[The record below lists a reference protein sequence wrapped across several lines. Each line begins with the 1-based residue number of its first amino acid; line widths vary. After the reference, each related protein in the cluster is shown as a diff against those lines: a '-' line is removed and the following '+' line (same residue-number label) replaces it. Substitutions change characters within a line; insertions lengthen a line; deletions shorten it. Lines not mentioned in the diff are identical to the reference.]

1 MRNEQK
7 CHILYEKYNISK
19 FYSHFLQENQSH
31 KSEQD
36 VFQMQTKITKDVKM
50 YKWHFHNENSMY
62 LLKNYCKKKYCW
74 FNIKIK

>member
-36 VFQMQTKITKDVKM
+36 VFQMQTKITKDVNDTFTM
-50 YKWHFHNENSMY
+50 
-62 LLKNYCKKKYCW
+62 
-74 FNIKIK
+74 KILCIY